1 MDEGEG
7 SGTTGSEVSMSL
19 PNLLLGILWSPYAKI
34 HLGLLVGVQFYGEY
48 NGKQSILVLRSY
60 YAAITLLHFT
70 GIFWSSCR
78 HSYSLVDSDF
88 VPHLALGF
96 GEESLCK

>member
-34 HLGLLVGVQFYGEY
+34 HLVIGLSAMIGGFT
-48 NGKQSILVLRSY
+48 NGPCNSAPVNEKTQETLPPTPMPEIPIDQDSIKNS
-60 YAAITLLHFT
+60 IN
-70 GIFWSSCR
+70 
-78 HSYSLVDSDF
+78 
-88 VPHLALGF
+88 P
-96 GEESLCK
+96 